1 MLNCLGVTY
10 TGSCCLHCAS
20 GGHTVDSSVSQQK
33 YDVLKNLHKSE
44 IEFGYGH
51 VLLQVLS
58 VVLCSVANCKYLY

>member
-33 YDVLKNLHKSE
+33 YDVLKN
-44 IEFGYGH
+44 FGNR
-51 VLLQVLS
+51 VWVWSCL
-58 VVLCSVANCKYLY
+58 VASFVCGTS